1 MNKPIITFVAAIGKN
16 RELGH
21 GGQLPWPHI
30 AEDFKHFHDK
40 TIGRPMIMGR
50 KTYESIGRPLPQ
62 RTNIIITRDKNY
74 RAPGCMIAASLP
86 EALAIAKK
94 ENPAEIAIIG
104 GAEIFKA
111 ALPVADKMYLTV
123 IDAAFPADVYFPD
136 YSEFSKVVSREK
148 HDNGEYKFTFFE
160 LERPH

>member
-16 RELGH
+16 RELGQ
-21 GGQLPWPHI
+21 GGKLPWPHI

-40 TIGRPMIMGR
+40 TLGKPMIMGR
-50 KTYESIGRPLPQ
+50 KTYESIGRPLPR

-74 RAPGCMIAASLP
+74 RAQGCMIAASLP
-86 EALAIAKK
+86 EALAIAQK

-111 ALPVADKMYLTV
+111 ALPIADKMYLTV
-123 IDAAFPADVYFPD
+123 IDAGFPADVYFPD
-136 YSEFSKVVSREK
+136 YSDFSKITSQTPM
-148 HDNGEYKFTFFE
+148 DNGQFKFTFYE
-160 LERPH
+160 LERPC